1 MIETGRDP
9 KNNWAPLKPWVL
21 AKLGKIITFLTPYFL
36 LPLLFNVLSMGG
48 DQGGFIIPK
57 LILAIGI
64 LGGGIY
70 LLNKLIISQYIFD
83 DKKLAKSPI
92 LAGCFLPRRFGVFW
106 FCLYNILPTTFIHNF
121 CQCYYG
127 NFNCNFH
134 LVIFQSHVYKPRFCS
149 YPADNNVILSQVAQL
164 IELGKFD
171 TDHFVLIVLLEN
183 H

>member
-1 MIETGRDP
+1 
-9 KNNWAPLKPWVL
+9 
-21 AKLGKIITFLTPYFL
+21 
-36 LPLLFNVLSMGG
+36 MGG

-106 FCLYNILPTTFIHNF
+106 FGYIIFYQLHLFIIFANVIMAILIAIFTWSFFKAMFINPGFVPT
-121 CQCYYG
+121 
-127 NFNCNFH
+127 
-134 LVIFQSHVYKPRFCS
+134 
-149 YPADNNVILSQVAQL
+149 PADNNVILSQVAQL

>member
-1 MIETGRDP
+1 
-9 KNNWAPLKPWVL
+9 
-21 AKLGKIITFLTPYFL
+21 
-36 LPLLFNVLSMGG
+36 MGG
-48 DQGGFIIPK
+48 DQGGFIVPK

-106 FCLYNILPTTFIHNF
+106 FGYIIFYQLHLFIIF

-134 LVIFQSHVYKPRFCS
+134 LVIFKAMFINPGLF
-149 YPADNNVILSQVAQL
+149 LLQL
-164 IELGKFD
+164 IIMSYYLKW
-171 TDHFVLIVLLEN
+171 LN
-183 H
+183 